1 MHTVDCYVR
10 NKKSSRRR
18 GHSRSFW
25 NPYINGKDVFIIS
38 ENFENVK
45 SGYKKD
51 KQSELFGWEGPVPGS
66 ATDIASRNREAEKKK
81 ELQKSEELMEEMKSD
96 FPQLKNIYEILKGK
110 GN

>member
-1 MHTVDCYVR
+1 M
-10 NKKSSRRR
+10 
-18 GHSRSFW
+18 
-25 NPYINGKDVFIIS
+25 FIIS

-66 ATDIASRNREAEKKK
+66 ASDIASRNREAEKKK

-96 FPQLKNIYEILKGK
+96 FPQLKNIYEILKGAK
-110 GN
+110 